1 MLSLEQFEKEIIDF
15 LKQRGG
21 KAPLVS
27 IMKNFGW
34 TVDGEIKTY
43 DIIVDMQKQG
53 LIVIGKNE
61 FGIDFAYL
69 K

>member
-1 MLSLEQFEKEIIDF
+1 MEKEIVKF
-15 LKQRGG
+15 LESRGG
-21 KAPLVS
+21 KAPLIS
-27 IMKNFGW
+27 ILKNFGW

-53 LIVIGKNE
+53 LITVGKNE